1 MAEQTTNKS
10 TRLLRNMLVV
20 SLAANLIIVGLVV
33 GTVVSGRLGDGGPR
47 SVNIGNGSITR
58 ALSPEERRAVGD
70 QLRHGQGLS
79 RAARRAMGER
89 VVNALRQEPFDSDV
103 LRDVLAGQGVRMKA
117 LREQA
122 QDAIIVQIENMST
135 ERRAEF
141 ADQVEREMTRPRRDR
156 EERSGG

>member
-1 MAEQTTNKS
+1 
-10 TRLLRNMLVV
+10 
-20 SLAANLIIVGLVV
+20 
-33 GTVVSGRLGDGGPR
+33 
-47 SVNIGNGSITR
+47 
-58 ALSPEERRAVGD
+58 
-70 QLRHGQGLS
+70 
-79 RAARRAMGER
+79 MGES
-89 VVNALRQEPFDSDV
+89 VVNALRQDPFDADA

-122 QDAIIVQIENMST
+122 QDALVVQIENMSA